1 MRRALITRR
10 IRSKPRPPQTR
21 RPRLMQR
28 RTRAN
33 KNPGVRGHREAR
45 VRDRRDDQARSSGD
59 RRGRES
65 RAGSNDEN
73 GLPAGGR
80 RTVRGRETSGGGD
93 HPRAGRGG
101 ADDHHHVALQHR
113 SGGAP
118 VGQSLDLSAAVSP
131 EGAWTV
137 TQVTRRARAV
147 VEGGLLP
154 LWVRGEISGF
164 KAWQSGHWYFALR
177 DRSAQIRCVMFQKDN
192 RRLPAPPQDGMQVF
206 LFARPTV
213 WEEKGEFRLTVVDLL
228 STEAGGLWQLA
239 FEKAKAA
246 LAKDGL
252 LDPARKRALPRY
264 PLRIAVVTSPDG
276 AALRDI
282 IAVTARRWPVAEL
295 LVLPTRVQG
304 EGAEQEICAAL
315 ALLCRVEGLD
325 VAIIGRGGGSRED
338 LWTFNHE
345 RVARAVA
352 ALPVPVI
359 SAVGHETDVTLCD
372 LVADLRAPTPSAAAE
387 AATPD
392 RDDVLVELAHL
403 GARLARGLA
412 GRSGRVAE
420 RLDRTFDR
428 LTGTLERRL
437 ERLREARARLT
448 AAEAQVKQVL
458 SDQAG
463 HLKVEDFDG

>member
-1 MRRALITRR
+1 M
-10 IRSKPRPPQTR
+10 
-21 RPRLMQR
+21 
-28 RTRAN
+28 
-33 KNPGVRGHREAR
+33 GH
-45 VRDRRDDQARSSGD
+45 
-59 RRGRES
+59 
-65 RAGSNDEN
+65 
-73 GLPAGGR
+73 
-80 RTVRGRETSGGGD
+80 
-93 HPRAGRGG
+93 
-101 ADDHHHVALQHR
+101 
-113 SGGAP
+113 
-118 VGQSLDLSAAVSP
+118 SLDLFAGVSP

-206 LFARPTV
+206 LFGRPTI

-239 FEKAKAA
+239 FEKTKAA

-252 LDPARKRALPRY
+252 LDPARKRPLPPY
-264 PLRIAVVTSPDG
+264 PLRIGIVTSPDG
-276 AALRDI
+276 AALQDI
-282 IAVTARRWPVAEL
+282 IAVTGRRWPVAEL

-325 VAIIGRGGGSRED
+325 LAIIGRGGGSRED

-372 LVADLRAPTPSAAAE
+372 LVADVRAATPSAAAE

-392 RDDVLVELAHL
+392 RADVLVELAHL
-403 GARLARGLA
+403 GSRLARGLA

-428 LTGTLERRL
+428 LTGTLDRRL
-437 ERLREARARLT
+437 ERHRHELSGLAGRLDALSPLKILERGYALARDEQGRVLKRVVQFPSGLRFRLRVTDGEVAARAG
-448 AAEAQVKQVL
+448 E
-458 SDQAG
+458 S
-463 HLKVEDFDG
+463 